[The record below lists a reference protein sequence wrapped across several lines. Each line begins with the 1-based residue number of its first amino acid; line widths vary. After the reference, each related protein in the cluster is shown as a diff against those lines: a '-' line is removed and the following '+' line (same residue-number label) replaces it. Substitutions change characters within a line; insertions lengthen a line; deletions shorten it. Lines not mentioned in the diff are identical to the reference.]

1 MASNAQDIFSAIDE
15 SLRDSGG
22 PFLNNNDFP
31 SLDAENNAN
40 LDEWVQ
46 IFEEDG
52 NFDTISRCATCP

>member
-15 SLRDSGG
+15 SLRGSGG
-22 PFLNNNDFP
+22 PFLNND
-31 SLDAENNAN
+31 SLSFDAEDNAN

-52 NFDTISRCATCP
+52 NFDTTLRCATCP

>member
-15 SLRDSGG
+15 SLRGSGG
-22 PFLNNNDFP
+22 PFLNND
-31 SLDAENNAN
+31 SLSFDAEDNAN

-52 NFDTISRCATCP
+52 NFDTTSRWATCP